1 MATTLSTRPLLC
13 ALAAPLLALTP
24 AWNANP
30 SRALAPQDAA
40 ALQSLS
46 APQLGAL
53 RAGRVEAPAPF
64 SASELAELDAA
75 QQSSAAL
82 ADLRA
87 GRGIDDDAWPW
98 IIVGAAIVVLL
109 VVL

>member
-1 MATTLSTRPLLC
+1 MAARLSNRPLLC

-40 ALQSLS
+40 ALQALS
-46 APQLGAL
+46 APELGAL

-64 SASELAELDAA
+64 STSELADLETA

-87 GRGIDDDAWPW
+87 GRRLDDDAWPW
-98 IIVGAAIVVLL
+98 IIVGAAIVVLII
-109 VVL
+109 VL